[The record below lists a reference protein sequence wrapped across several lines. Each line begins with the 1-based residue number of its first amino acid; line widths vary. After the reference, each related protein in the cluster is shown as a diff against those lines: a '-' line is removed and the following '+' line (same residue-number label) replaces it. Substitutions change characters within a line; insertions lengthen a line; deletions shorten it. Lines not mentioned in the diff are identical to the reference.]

1 MELKIDI
8 SGSDKIINNLKKFGE
23 EGLIITEKLLK
34 IKSQEIANK
43 AKELAPVDIGNLR
56 ENIVN
61 EEIAPLQYQ
70 VSAKAFYSA
79 YMEFGTGKRVKV
91 PQEFNSMALEFKR
104 KGKGDFQEGL
114 ESIRIWTK
122 HVGIPE
128 EAAYP
133 IFMSILKKGLK
144 PRPFMYPAYVY
155 GRKTYKKD
163 LAFEWERLIKKF
175 NND

>member
-91 PQEFNSMALEFKR
+91 PQEFNSMALEFKNR
-104 KGKGDFQEGL
+104 STGSYEDGL
-114 ESIRIWTK
+114 KRIKAW
-122 HVGIPE
+122 
-128 EAAYP
+128 
-133 IFMSILKKGLK
+133 LKKQGGNTDDAEFVFMLILINGLK
-144 PRPFMYPAYVY
+144 PRPFMYPAFLY
-155 GRKTYKKD
+155 GRKIYKKD
-163 LAFEWERLIKKF
+163 MDFEFKRLIKKF